1 MFGTNSAA
9 ARWCERGEARRSPIS
24 AATMGVFVI
33 ACPQTGKKFATG
45 IQVERD
51 DLADTDATTV
61 ATSFCPHCRQ
71 IHKWCYGDAEYVDAL
86 PPRDWIANG

>member
-61 ATSFCPHCRQ
+61 ATSFCPHSTNGATATPNTSMRCRQ
-71 IHKWCYGDAEYVDAL
+71 EIG
-86 PPRDWIANG
+86 